1 MKIKRF
7 EAPSMSEAL
16 RMIKKEFGEE
26 AVILSAKNMKKP
38 GRFLGTRS
46 GGQVVVTAA
55 VDRSITRQSVEN
67 DAHPLQ
73 SPSDSLYSHRYEK
86 TGDEK
91 PAEGI
96 ERILQHFTPIT
107 RTGRNKMQPKI
118 VQLIN
123 DFQSPS
129 ASSGSLSMDR
139 SIFEALKDQGIV
151 NSIAADLAEKTAE
164 LLPDHSPPEEE
175 TVSVLSQIIDAK
187 GWVAPKRAPQS
198 ATPAIVVLVGPCG
211 AGKTAVAAKMAAQA
225 VLNDRQTVGL
235 ISLDNHRIAGTTEL
249 QRYANVMQV
258 PFAMVEDE
266 EQFNRTLHHMRSMQL
281 IVVDTP
287 GLSPNNVAYREKLQR
302 LLRITVD
309 PEVHLLINAV
319 TREDVIADMIAFF
332 KPVGVTRLLPTHMDW
347 VKRWGALMNQAALNR
362 MSIGFWANGPRV
374 PEHFRALSS
383 RELAG
388 FLLSRNN
395 VADDA
400 SESSIN
406 LVQSADRSIQKAQYV
421 ANSNSDIFHLN
432 TCKSVSRINDDNVL
446 IFKDS
451 DEAIEQG
458 FKPCRM
464 CCMSLFVPKP
474 IDRPARR
481 RYAGSRN

>member
-1 MKIKRF
+1 
-7 EAPSMSEAL
+7 
-16 RMIKKEFGEE
+16 
-26 AVILSAKNMKKP
+26 
-38 GRFLGTRS
+38 
-46 GGQVVVTAA
+46 
-55 VDRSITRQSVEN
+55 
-67 DAHPLQ
+67 
-73 SPSDSLYSHRYEK
+73 
-86 TGDEK
+86 
-91 PAEGI
+91 
-96 ERILQHFTPIT
+96 
-107 RTGRNKMQPKI
+107 
-118 VQLIN
+118 
-123 DFQSPS
+123 
-129 ASSGSLSMDR
+129 
-139 SIFEALKDQGIV
+139 
-151 NSIAADLAEKTAE
+151 
-164 LLPDHSPPEEE
+164 
-175 TVSVLSQIIDAK
+175 
-187 GWVAPKRAPQS
+187 
-198 ATPAIVVLVGPCG
+198 
-211 AGKTAVAAKMAAQA
+211 
-225 VLNDRQTVGL
+225 
-235 ISLDNHRIAGTTEL
+235 
-249 QRYANVMQV
+249 
-258 PFAMVEDE
+258 
-266 EQFNRTLHHMRSMQL
+266 
-281 IVVDTP
+281 
-287 GLSPNNVAYREKLQR
+287 
-302 LLRITVD
+302 
-309 PEVHLLINAV
+309 VHLLINAV

-362 MSIGFWANGPRV
+362 MSIGFWANGPQV
-374 PEHFRALSS
+374 PEHFLALSS